1 MSDWTAAPNASEDS
15 DEEGNND
22 KEEDMSDNSK
32 DTP

>member
-22 KEEDMSDNSK
+22 KEDMSDNSK